1 MPRKSIEG
9 GDASIALVGVHS
21 EFPKYTEE
29 KDGSVPGGVSVGQM
43 GSIGGGAGGL
53 GLGGKDK
60 MGYR

>member
-29 KDGSVPGGVSVGQM
+29 KDGGVPGGVGQM
-43 GSIGGGAGGL
+43 GSVGGGAGGL